1 MLEGYGLR
9 TDYPDSITIL
19 LSFVIPKGAQD
30 YGENNIMILATDKYF
45 CSSDNNFPFYISSNP
60 KSHQGKNY

>member
-19 LSFVIPKGAQD
+19 LSFVIPKRAQD
-30 YGENNIMILATDKYF
+30 YGENNIIIIATDKYF
-45 CSSDNNFPFYISSNP
+45 CSGDNNFPFLHLN
-60 KSHQGKNY
+60 